1 MGRLVETAVQQVDRS
16 ESLRMALLS
25 GLSFILGLV
34 FLALLVADEAHA
46 AL

>member
-1 MGRLVETAVQQVDRS
+1 MGKLVETAVQRVDRS
-16 ESLRMALLS
+16 ESLRLALLS

>member
-1 MGRLVETAVQQVDRS
+1 MGKLVETAVQRVDRS

-34 FLALLVADEAHA
+34 FIALLVADEAHA